1 MVNTQLT
8 PATERGTRTPCIV
21 IVGGGAGGLQLATRL
36 ANTVGKRG
44 LAEIVLV
51 DRYPTHFWKP
61 LLHEAA
67 SGHRDPATHT
77 IEYAAQARQYGFRF
91 VQGDLQRVDRT
102 RRVAKIGAVLDAEGA
117 QILPARELHYDDL
130 VLAVGSVTNF
140 FNVPGA
146 AEHALPLEN
155 LEQAED
161 FRRTFLAACTKANYQ
176 AEEQPGQPVQP
187 VCVNVIGAGATGVEL
202 AAALRHAMNQL
213 TTYRFKALVAERDV
227 CIRLIEGGPRILP
240 ALDERL
246 SGKTHARLEQLHID
260 VLTGIRVAE
269 VTHDAIVTATGDR
282 LASDITIWAAG
293 VAGPAMLKQL
303 GDIALNASN
312 QVIVTDTLQ
321 TPDDPH
327 IFAFGDCAAC
337 PVQGKRGFLPP
348 RAQVA
353 HQQALYLVRAFEQ
366 RLSVKPVA
374 GFAFHDAGTVVSLG
388 QAGAV
393 YQTEPSTR
401 SRALIIDGLAA
412 IGLYKFLYRKH
423 LLGLHGT
430 KRTLLQ
436 SLSHWL
442 QSRNR
447 PAIKLH

>member
-1 MVNTQLT
+1 MVETQFT
-8 PATERGTRTPCIV
+8 PSTDSTTRVPSIV
-21 IVGGGAGGLQLATRL
+21 IVGGGAGGLLLATRL
-36 ANTVGKRG
+36 ANTVGRRG
-44 LAEIVLV
+44 SADIVLV

-91 VQGDLQRVDRT
+91 VQGELQRVDRA
-102 RRVAKIGAVLDAEGA
+102 RRIATIGAVRDADGT
-117 QILPARELHYDDL
+117 QILPERALHYHDL

-146 AEHALPLEN
+146 ADHALPLEN

-161 FRRTFLAACTKANYQ
+161 FRRKFLAACTKANHQ
-176 AEEQPGQPVQP
+176 AEERPAQPVQP
-187 VCVNVIGAGATGVEL
+187 IHISVIGAGATGVEL
-202 AAALRHAMNQL
+202 AAALRHATDQL
-213 TTYRFKALVAERDV
+213 TTYRFKSLVAERDV
-227 CIRLIEGGPRILP
+227 RIRLIEGAPRILP
-240 ALDERL
+240 ALDARVSERTQTQL
-246 SGKTHARLEQLHID
+246 GRLHID
-260 VLTGIRVAE
+260 VLTGVRVSE
-269 VTHDAIVTATGDR
+269 VKNDAILTASADR

-293 VAGPAMLKQL
+293 VAGPVILRQL
-303 GDIALNASN
+303 DGIALNASN

-321 TPDDPH
+321 SPDDPH
-327 IFAFGDCAAC
+327 VFAFGDCAAC
-337 PVQGKRGFLPP
+337 PLEGKRGFLPP

-353 HQQALYLVRAFEQ
+353 HQQALYLARAFAQ
-366 RLSVKPVA
+366 RLSGKRVA
-374 GFAFHDAGTVVSLG
+374 GFSFHDAGTVVSLG
-388 QAGAV
+388 HAGAV
-393 YQTEPSTR
+393 YQTDPGTR
-401 SRALIIDGLAA
+401 SRTLVIDGLAA

-423 LLGLHGT
+423 LFGLHGT

-447 PAIKLH
+447 PSIKLH